1 MGEVVVHFSHNL
13 NIILKFHKCGL
24 HTTKLFTSLT
34 NMTHCQWTMPEQAD
48 WLKEHLAA
56 FIDSQA
62 NKTTK
67 KEFFP
72 QVIKEWR
79 VLWPLAQLTVDE
91 ITEANNAK
99 DAVKNTSVTH
109 FSTYEVYEL
118 RVL

>member
-34 NMTHCQWTMPEQAD
+34 NMTHCQWTMPGQAG
-48 WLKEHLAA
+48 WLKEHLSA

-62 NKTTK
+62 NKTMK

-99 DAVKNTSVTH
+99 DAVKKKKKKDH
-109 FSTYEVYEL
+109 EVH
-118 RVL
+118 